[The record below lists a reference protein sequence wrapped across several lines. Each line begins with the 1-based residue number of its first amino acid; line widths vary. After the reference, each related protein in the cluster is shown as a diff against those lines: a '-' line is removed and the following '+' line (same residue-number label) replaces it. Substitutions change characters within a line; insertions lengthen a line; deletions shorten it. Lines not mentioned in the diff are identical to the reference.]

1 MKSTMPNMP
10 GAGPMTDTLEF
21 VKKLWGGLSVPG
33 MVAPT
38 VSTDELDKQIT
49 DLKTVETWLTMNMN
63 MLRGSIQALEVQRA
77 TIATLKS
84 MGDAFSAA
92 TQTATPD
99 TADTAEKAAFDPAAF
114 WSSLM
119 TAPATPAAPAA
130 KEPVASAPASKP
142 VAEPAPAPAPA
153 TDKYAADKPDAR
165 ADMVGQMVNPAA
177 WWNVVQDQFKQ
188 AVSSAVA
195 SEKVEKTAAPAAAPK
210 RPRAAARPAAK
221 PAAGKAA
228 PRKRPA
234 AK

>member
-1 MKSTMPNMP
+1 MMQSNMP
-10 GAGPMTDTLEF
+10 DMSGAGAMTDTLEF

-38 VSTDELDKQIT
+38 VSTDELDKKIS

-92 TQTATPD
+92 AQSGTPEAKGK
-99 TADTAEKAAFDPAAF
+99 TAFDAAAF

-119 TAPATPAAPAA
+119 TAPATPVPAVVA
-130 KEPVASAPASKP
+130 QEPVASAPESKP
-142 VAEPAPAPAPA
+142 VAEPVPAPAPA
-153 TDKYAADKPDAR
+153 KSAADKPDAR
-165 ADMVGQMVNPAA
+165 TDMVGQMVNPAT

-188 AVSSAVA
+188 AVSTAVA
-195 SEKVEKTAAPAAAPK
+195 SEKVAKTATAAPAPK
-210 RPRAAARPAAK
+210 PPRAAAKPAAK
-221 PAAGKAA
+221 PAAVKPKAA

>member
-1 MKSTMPNMP
+1 MQSTTPNMP

-21 VKKLWGGLSVPG
+21 VKKLWSGLSVPG

-92 TQTATPD
+92 AQPATPE
-99 TADTAEKAAFDPAAF
+99 TAEKTAFDPAAF

-119 TAPATPAAPAA
+119 TAPATPAA
-130 KEPVASAPASKP
+130 KEPVASAPESKP
-142 VAEPAPAPAPA
+142 AAEPAPAAE
-153 TDKYAADKPDAR
+153 KSAADKPDAR
-165 ADMVGQMVNPAA
+165 ADVVGQMVNPAT

-195 SEKVEKTAAPAAAPK
+195 SEKVEKAATPAAAPK
-210 RPRAAARPAAK
+210 RPRAAAKPVAK
-221 PAAGKAA
+221 PAAVKAA

>member
-1 MKSTMPNMP
+1 MQSKMPNMP

-38 VSTDELDKQIT
+38 VSTDELDKQIS

-99 TADTAEKAAFDPAAF
+99 TAEKAAFDPAAF

-119 TAPATPAAPAA
+119 TASATPAAPAA

-142 VAEPAPAPAPA
+142 AAEPAPAPAPA
-153 TDKYAADKPDAR
+153 ADKSEAGKPDAR

-195 SEKVEKTAAPAAAPK
+195 SEKAEKAAAPAAAPK

>member
-92 TQTATPD
+92 TQPGASETK
-99 TADTAEKAAFDPAAF
+99 EKAAFDPAAF

-119 TAPATPAAPAA
+119 TTPAVPATPAAPAA
-130 KEPVASAPASKP
+130 KEPVASAPESKP
-142 VAEPAPAPAPA
+142 AAEPAPAPEQSP
-153 TDKYAADKPDAR
+153 ADKPDAR
-165 ADMVGQMVNPAA
+165 ADMVGQMVNPAT

-195 SEKVEKTAAPAAAPK
+195 SEKVEKAAPAAAPK
-210 RPRAAARPAAK
+210 RARAAAKPAAK

>member
-92 TQTATPD
+92 TQTGAPETKE
-99 TADTAEKAAFDPAAF
+99 TAAFDPAAF

-130 KEPVASAPASKP
+130 KEAVASKP
-142 VAEPAPAPAPA
+142 AAEPAPPPAPA
-153 TDKYAADKPDAR
+153 ADKSEAVKPDAR

-188 AVSSAVA
+188 AVSTAVA
-195 SEKVEKTAAPAAAPK
+195 SEKAEQAEAPK
-210 RPRAAARPAAK
+210 RPRPAAK
-221 PAAGKAA
+221 PAAKPAAVKAA

>member
-92 TQTATPD
+92 AQPATP
-99 TADTAEKAAFDPAAF
+99 DTAEKAAFDPAAF

-119 TAPATPAAPAA
+119 TAPATPAATAA

-142 VAEPAPAPAPA
+142 AAEPAPAPAA
-153 TDKYAADKPDAR
+153 EKKEADKPDAR
-165 ADMVGQMVNPAA
+165 ADMVGQMVNPAT
-177 WWNVVQDQFKQ
+177 WWNVVQDQFKR
-188 AVSSAVA
+188 AVSTAVA
-195 SEKVEKTAAPAAAPK
+195 SEKAEKAATPAAAPK
-210 RPRAAARPAAK
+210 RPRAAAKPVAK
-221 PAAGKAA
+221 PAAVKAA

>member
-1 MKSTMPNMP
+1 MQSKKPDMP
-10 GAGPMTDTLEF
+10 GTGAMSDTLEF
-21 VKKLWGGLSVPG
+21 VKKLWGSLSVPG

-38 VSTDELDKQIT
+38 VSTDELDKQIK
-49 DLKTVETWLTMNMN
+49 DLQTVETWLTMNMN

-92 TQTATPD
+92 AQSATPE
-99 TADTAEKAAFDPAAF
+99 TAEKTAFDPTAF

-119 TAPATPAAPAA
+119 SAQAAPPVA
-130 KEPVASAPASKP
+130 KEPVAAAPESKP
-142 VAEPAPAPAPA
+142 EPEPAPAAG
-153 TDKYAADKPDAR
+153 KSAADKPDAR

-195 SEKVEKTAAPAAAPK
+195 SEKTETAEKKAAPAAAPK
-210 RPRAAARPAAK
+210 PARAAAKPAAK
-221 PAAGKAA
+221 PAAVKARAA

>member
-1 MKSTMPNMP
+1 MQSNTPNMSGV
-10 GAGPMTDTLEF
+10 GAMTDTLEF

-92 TQTATPD
+92 TQTGAPETK
-99 TADTAEKAAFDPAAF
+99 EKAAFDPAAF

-119 TAPATPAAPAA
+119 TASATPAA
-130 KEPVASAPASKP
+130 KEPVASAPVSKP
-142 VAEPAPAPAPA
+142 AAEPAPAPAPA
-153 TDKYAADKPDAR
+153 PAAEKSAAGKPDAR
-165 ADMVGQMVNPAA
+165 ADIVGQMVNPAA

-195 SEKVEKTAAPAAAPK
+195 TEKVEKTAAPAAAPK
-210 RPRAAARPAAK
+210 PPRAAAKPAAK
-221 PAAGKAA
+221 PAAVKPKAA
-228 PRKRPA
+228 PRKRPSP
-234 AK
+234 KS

>member
-1 MKSTMPNMP
+1 MQSNMPDMP

-21 VKKLWGGLSVPG
+21 VKKLWGSLSVPG

-38 VSTDELDKQIT
+38 VSTDELDKKIS

-92 TQTATPD
+92 AQPGTPEAKGK
-99 TADTAEKAAFDPAAF
+99 TAFDPAAF

-119 TAPATPAAPAA
+119 TAPAAPAA
-130 KEPVASAPASKP
+130 AVAQEPAASAPEGKP
-142 VAEPAPAPAPA
+142 AAEPAPAAQ
-153 TDKYAADKPDAR
+153 KSGADKPDAR

-195 SEKVEKTAAPAAAPK
+195 SEKVEKAAPPAATPK
-210 RPRAAARPAAK
+210 QPRAAARPAAK
-221 PAAGKAA
+221 PAAAKPKAA
-228 PRKRPA
+228 PRKRPSP
-234 AK
+234 KS